1 MSFSN
6 IVKNECCRLE
16 GLSSQEKVAQLAAIV
31 RINGTILLSQG
42 QVSLELT
49 TENASVARLI
59 YSDLKSLFRMDA
71 NIVIQ
76 RRTRLKK
83 NIRYVVYVPA
93 QQKMKTFLETMGMIQ
108 ETGIP
113 FRPGILQD
121 FTQNDS
127 SRRAYVRGLFLGAGS
142 LTDPQRSYHLE
153 LVTQGEE
160 FAESIIDLVAMYEIG
175 MKLSYRKESVIIYL
189 KESEAISDFLALI
202 GAHKAVMDFEEV
214 RINKSMRN
222 QVNRLV
228 NCETANLSKSV
239 NAGLRQAYKI
249 RKIADGIGLDNL
261 PENLQSTARARLL
274 NPEAS
279 LKELGELMTP
289 PVGKSGMNHRMRKL
303 EEIAD
308 EFPDEEKA

>member
-6 IVKNECCRLE
+6 IVKNECCRLQH
-16 GLSSQEKVAQLAAIV
+16 LDHQERVAQLAAIV
-31 RINGTILLSQG
+31 RINSTILINQG

-49 TENASVARLI
+49 TENASVARRI
-59 YSDLKSLFRMDA
+59 YSDLKGLFRMEA
-71 NIVIQ
+71 NIIIQ

-83 NIRYVVYVPA
+83 NIRYVVHIPA
-93 QQKMKTFLETMGMIQ
+93 QQKIKTFLETVGMMQ
-108 ETGIP
+108 DSGIP
-113 FRPGILQD
+113 FRPGILTD
-121 FTQNDS
+121 FTHTDA

-160 FAESIIDLVAMYEIG
+160 FAQAIIDLVAMYGIH
-175 MKLSYRKESVIIYL
+175 MRMSYRKESVVIYL
-189 KESEAISDFLALI
+189 KESEAISDFLAMI

-239 NAGLRQAYKI
+239 DAGLRQVYNI
-249 RKIADGIGLDNL
+249 RKIADHYGLENLPDNL
-261 PENLQSTARARLL
+261 RSTAQARLDY
-274 NPEAS
+274 PEAS
-279 LKELGELMTP
+279 LKELGELMDP

-303 EEIAD
+303 EELAD
-308 EFPDEEKA
+308 EYPDPVN